1 MELSCELMELT
12 VELTEL
18 RVPDMLDSVPLMELR
33 SEPTVLRSLLMVP
46 RLLDT
51 PDSVE
56 LMELTV
62 ELTELNVE
70 LTELSCELSEP
81 SVLFMLV
88 R

>member
-1 MELSCELMELT
+1 
-12 VELTEL
+12 
-18 RVPDMLDSVPLMELR
+18 
-33 SEPTVLRSLLMVP
+33 VLRSLLMVP

-70 LTELSCELSEP
+70 LTELSVELSEP
-81 SVLFMLV
+81 RVLFMLV